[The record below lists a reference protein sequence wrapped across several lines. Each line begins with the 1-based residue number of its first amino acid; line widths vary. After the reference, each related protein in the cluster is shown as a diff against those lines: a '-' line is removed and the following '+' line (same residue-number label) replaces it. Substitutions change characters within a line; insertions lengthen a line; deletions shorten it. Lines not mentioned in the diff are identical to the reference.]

1 MTLPNDDSANTN
13 IPGDGTD
20 DGGDLQAKIADLQNK
35 IKLQSDSITKLTS
48 KNDELIG
55 ENRKRTR
62 IERLLKAIEIDPTSE
77 EAEDLLVQKLSA
89 ALGEQADALKAAAKP
104 PAQPS
109 GDSGSV
115 TPQDLDMKHQLAKL
129 QKKLTD
135 MEKKAQEAEEREKAA
150 VEKRKR
156 DYVELKVKEAL
167 QKAGC
172 VQPSHFF
179 KLQAS
184 AFRLSDD
191 GETVIGGPEHDPR
204 SLEDAIESFKD
215 DNEWSMYFRGS
226 GASGSGMVKGQGGF
240 GGQSL
245 KNPFRVDQLNVTEA
259 ARILSKDAEK
269 GKRLIL
275 EARSA
280 GKLDP
285 KFASFAGV

>member
-1 MTLPNDDSANTN
+1 MTLPNGESV
-13 IPGDGTD
+13 GTAD
-20 DGGDLQAKIADLQNK
+20 DGQPTGENDLQAKIADLQAKLAAQVESVNK
-35 IKLQSDSITKLTS
+35 LNA
-48 KNDELIG
+48 KNEELIG
-55 ENRKRTR
+55 ENRKRVR
-62 IERLLKAIEIDPTSE
+62 IERLLRAIEIDPSSE
-77 EAEDLLVQKLSA
+77 EAEDLLVQKLSSS
-89 ALGEQADALKAAAKP
+89 LGEQVDALKAAAKP
-104 PAQPS
+104 PAS
-109 GDSGSV
+109 GDSPSV
-115 TPQDLDMKHQLAKL
+115 TNQDLEMKSQLAKL
-129 QKKLTD
+129 QKKLAD
-135 MEKKAQEAEEREKAA
+135 MEKKAQEAEERERAA

-172 VQPSHFF
+172 IQPSHFF
-179 KLQAS
+179 KLQSS

-204 SLEDAIESFKD
+204 SLEDAIESLKD
-215 DNEWSMYFRGS
+215 DNEWAMYFRGA
-226 GASGSGMVKGQGGF
+226 GGSGSGLSKGQGGF

-245 KNPFRVDQLNVTEA
+245 KNPFRTDQLNVTEA
-259 ARILSKDAEK
+259 ARILSKDSEK